1 VGSHTA
7 AAAFGSAVEQ
17 VVCPV
22 VGIRSAAAISTNKN
36 MGFGQP
42 GCFKLR
48 RKYSSRRDS
57 RALKGGGQF
66 LKILKGLGL
75 HAGGYFKETDPNQS
89 IKPAHRLLKSC

>member
-1 VGSHTA
+1 
-7 AAAFGSAVEQ
+7 
-17 VVCPV
+17 V

-57 RALKGGGQF
+57 RALKRGGQF
-66 LKILKGLGL
+66 LKILKGLDL
-75 HAGGYFKETDPNQS
+75 HARGYFKGVDWNQS
-89 IKPAHRLLKSC
+89 IKRPPRQLSRNQDSRDRLA